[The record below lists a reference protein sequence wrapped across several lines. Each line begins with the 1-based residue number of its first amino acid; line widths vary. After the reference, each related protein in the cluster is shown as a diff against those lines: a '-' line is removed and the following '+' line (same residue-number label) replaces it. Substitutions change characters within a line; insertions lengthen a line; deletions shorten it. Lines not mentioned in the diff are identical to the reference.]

1 MTEVI
6 IYCLY
11 ALISSLLIICNIHII
26 NRKLFNKRSLIKYFL
41 YIFLSFIL
49 CSKNSQVINF
59 LCLFVSFIYF
69 RKDINKLLS
78 FMISYIIMM
87 IVLMISDTIVGFFI
101 TNILKIPYKEF
112 LQSEFLSILSSTLI
126 LFISMLLSFLV
137 SKFLNKINFN
147 LENMYL
153 TQTTQKWILTT
164 ISVFI
169 SLDILLRTFTLSS
182 MDIIFDNKFYIYLI
196 CILILISF
204 LILILYFLYKII
216 HISFQNNF
224 IDKENKQLKEYTD
237 MLEKMS
243 SDLRKFKHDYVNIL
257 YTLGDFI
264 NNENI
269 KDLKKYYNEELLPE
283 SKNIVTGDKHITLLK
298 NIKVT
303 PLKALVSSKLL
314 TAQSQGIEINAEV
327 LEEID
332 NLSIKTIDIC
342 RIIGIFLDNA
352 IESAILC
359 ERKFIHFAMIK
370 TPGNVIIV
378 ILNSCPENI
387 PPIYQLY
394 KKNFSTKGTNR
405 GIGLTSVKELIDK
418 SYDNIL
424 LNTSASSGTFKQ
436 ELIIKEV
443 ISEL

>member
-1 MTEVI
+1 MTEAI
-6 IYCLY
+6 LY
-11 ALISSLLIICNIHII
+11 LLYPLISSLMFVFNIYIV
-26 NRKLFNKRSLIKYFL
+26 NKKLFNTENPIKYFL
-41 YIFLSFIL
+41 YIFISLFL
-49 CSKNSQVINF
+49 CFKNSQIMNI
-59 LCLFVSFIYF
+59 LCLLVSFFYF
-69 RKDINKLLS
+69 RKNINKLLS
-78 FMISYIIMM
+78 FMLSYIIVM
-87 IVLMISDTIVGFFI
+87 IILILADASVGFFI

-112 LQSEFLSILSSTLI
+112 LQSEYWSILSSTLI
-126 LFISMLLSFLV
+126 LLISLFLSFLTN
-137 SKFLNKINFN
+137 KFLNKINFS
-147 LENMYL
+147 LENIYL
-153 TQTTQKWILTT
+153 TKTIKKWILIT
-164 ISVFI
+164 IFI
-169 SLDILLRTFTLSS
+169 FMTFDLLLRALTIPSI
-182 MDIIFDNKFYIYLI
+182 DIIFDNSFYIYII

-204 LILILYFLYKII
+204 LIIILYFLYKIM
-216 HISFQNNF
+216 HISFENNF